1 MIALT
6 NSYFGATFRNR
17 SNHQRRKE
25 QRGTV
30 DMKSS
35 WIYAKSDLITPSMQ
49 KRGFLDVSVVKNLL
63 ANVGDSRDMGSILH
77 LLIYIHIDAFELWC
91 WRINLRV
98 P

>member
-1 MIALT
+1 MQLLEIDLIT
-6 NSYFGATFRNR
+6 IEG
-17 SNHQRRKE
+17 KE

-63 ANVGDSRDMGSILH
+63 ANVGDSRDMGSISH